1 MAAPRESLIDSFKRF
16 RKKRRLENAPVAFS
30 DDWKPRE
37 VLACRFQL
45 RGMAQERPRLGN
57 VSDCEVLV
65 DFEDFRKTQATWQ
78 PLSDVVDITGL
89 SSKCERCIALFVAC
103 FA

>member
-1 MAAPRESLIDSFKRF
+1 
-16 RKKRRLENAPVAFS
+16 
-30 DDWKPRE
+30 
-37 VLACRFQL
+37 
-45 RGMAQERPRLGN
+45 MAQERPRLGN

-89 SSKCERCIALFVAC
+89 SSKCERYIALFVAC